1 MEVAKRMGIS
11 EEQARELIEYSKI
24 PPKKTKEEE
33 KQKARAEKY
42 NLKKG

>member
-1 MEVAKRMGIS
+1 MQEEIYTYEVTIP
-11 EEQARELIEYSKI
+11 EQEYSKI